1 MFQRSKIKIRK
12 KRQTSH
18 PAFNEIQNSCTRELL
33 AKGFETQVYLLAG
46 GVGVKLLND
55 NHPSLAQIAHLP
67 IIEFDF
73 DYPGEPPLEHLAFF
87 PIQGLRL
94 SQSSL
99 KNFAQLE
106 QFTLKKLHLDGI
118 NATDFNSLSIHQLE
132 ELSLR
137 KTQVKSLDFLDSAPI
152 QNLYLSRTPVNDKSL
167 NSLKGKPLEVVDL
180 FKCEIADLSVF
191 SDSPLDELIISGTS
205 VRSLSPISSCP
216 IRKLEMRATNIND
229 LSPLSNCPIE
239 ILLLPGSPVKSLS
252 SVRSCPIRELN
263 IVGLDLDDLSPLLD
277 MPLKKL
283 TISKNEL
290 TEEQIMILKQLELDS
305 LMSPGDPDDQQ
316 PDDFF
321 QAIRDS

>member
-1 MFQRSKIKIRK
+1 
-12 KRQTSH
+12 
-18 PAFNEIQNSCTRELL
+18 
-33 AKGFETQVYLLAG
+33 
-46 GVGVKLLND
+46 
-55 NHPSLAQIAHLP
+55 
-67 IIEFDF
+67 
-73 DYPGEPPLEHLAFF
+73 
-87 PIQGLRL
+87 
-94 SQSSL
+94 
-99 KNFAQLE
+99 
-106 QFTLKKLHLDGI
+106 
-118 NATDFNSLSIHQLE
+118 
-132 ELSLR
+132 
-137 KTQVKSLDFLDSAPI
+137 
-152 QNLYLSRTPVNDKSL
+152 
-167 NSLKGKPLEVVDL
+167 
-180 FKCEIADLSVF
+180 
-191 SDSPLDELIISGTS
+191 
-205 VRSLSPISSCP
+205 
-216 IRKLEMRATNIND
+216 NIND

>member
-1 MFQRSKIKIRK
+1 MFQGSKIKIRK

-18 PAFNEIQNSCTRELL
+18 PAFNEIRNSCTRELL
-33 AKGFETQVYLLAG
+33 DKGFETEVYLLVG

-55 NHPSLAQIAHLP
+55 NHPSLAQVAHLP
-67 IIEFDF
+67 IIELDF

-87 PIQGLRL
+87 SLQGLRF

-106 QFTLKKLHLDGI
+106 QFTLTKLHLDGI
-118 NATDFNSLSIHQLE
+118 NATDFNSLSIHQLK

-191 SDSPLDELIISGTS
+191 SDSPLEELIISGTS